1 MKNNLGKRDVK
12 MDVGWQKNL
21 GDLGGVLRLM
31 RVPCASGVM
40 SGGHVRSHDDARES
54 FR

>member
-1 MKNNLGKRDVK
+1 

-31 RVPCASGVM
+31 RVPCASGV
-40 SGGHVRSHDDARES
+40 RWARPES
-54 FR
+54 